1 MAVLSL
7 AAENRMLILG
17 LGIASVAV
25 IGFMKYM
32 LVLYR
37 DSVELEKPNPKT
49 RYINQETEDALKSST
64 LEKLIQSH
72 NFGIRETASRIVNER
87 ALHDSATIDALLW
100 EVTRPDH
107 DRREQAIRALY
118 MLSGLRMKILNPYS
132 FSFAN
137 LSFQL
142 E

>member
-17 LGIASVAV
+17 LGIASTAV
-25 IGFMKYM
+25 LGFMKYM

-37 DSVELEKPNPKT
+37 DSVELERPNPKT

-64 LEKLIQSH
+64 LEKLVQSH
-72 NFGIRETASRIVNER
+72 NFGIRETASRIVGER

-107 DRREQAIRALY
+107 DQREQAIRALY
-118 MLSGLRMKILNPYS
+118 MLSGLRMKVLNPYS
-132 FSFAN
+132 FRFAN